1 MASIIGKYLYV
12 NDGIEYV
19 EYFEAPTISSRSYG
33 TGYGALLGKVTKE
46 NVSGLGDTTKFI
58 EFEKDGE
65 KFYVIFNTREF
76 NLADSIVNDS
86 TPVSA
91 NTSSDKNI
99 FEKGIDLAKS
109 LFDFFGK
116 NKSNKPVTKGTDDT
130 ENSDTDNVKTETG
143 VANPVLTWLKANW
156 LWFMP
161 MVVLIPVLIFLLIRS
176 ANRKRLARN
185 QFNQSPQTPIL

>member
-12 NDGIEYV
+12 NDSIEYV
-19 EYFEAPTISSRSYG
+19 EYFDAPTISSRSYG
-33 TGYGALLGKVTKE
+33 ASYGALLGKVSKE
-46 NVSGLGDTTKFI
+46 NIAGLGETNRFT

-86 TPVSA
+86 TPVSG

-109 LFDFFGK
+109 LFDFLGK
-116 NKSNKPVTKGTDDT
+116 TKKTPAIDDNIMN
-130 ENSDTDNVKTETG
+130 EPHDTDSDKNETA
-143 VANPVLTWLKANW
+143 VANPFLNWLKVNW
-156 LWFMP
+156 PWFMP
-161 MVVLIPVLIFLLIRS
+161 MVVLVPVLIFLLVRG
-176 ANRKRLARN
+176 ANRKRLARK
-185 QFNQSPQTPIL
+185 QINQSPQTPIL

>member
-12 NDGIEYV
+12 NDSIEYV
-19 EYFEAPTISSRSYG
+19 EYFDAPTISSRSYG
-33 TGYGALLGKVTKE
+33 ASYGAFLGKVTKE
-46 NVSGLGDTTKFI
+46 NVAGLADTNRFT

-76 NLADSIVNDS
+76 NLMDSNVNDS
-86 TPVSA
+86 TPVSG
-91 NTSSDKNI
+91 NTSSNKNI

-116 NKSNKPVTKGTDDT
+116 TKTLPPI
-130 ENSDTDNVKTETG
+130 ENSQVGMEGISSDQGSSQN
-143 VANPVLTWLKANW
+143 NNSFLNWLKTNW

-161 MVVLIPVLIFLLIRS
+161 MVVLIPVLIFLLVRS
-176 ANRKRLARN
+176 ANKNRLARRQIN
-185 QFNQSPQTPIL
+185 QNPQTPIL

>member
-12 NDGIEYV
+12 NDNIEYV
-19 EYFEAPTISSRSYG
+19 EYFDAPTISSRSYG
-33 TGYGALLGKVTKE
+33 ASYGALLGKVTKE
-46 NVSGLGDTTKFI
+46 NVSGLGDTNKFT

-86 TPVSA
+86 TPVSG
-91 NTSSDKNI
+91 NTTENKNI

-116 NKSNKPVTKGTDDT
+116 NKSTNPVTNGTDDT
-130 ENSDTDNVKTETG
+130 ENGDTDNVKTETE

>member
-12 NDGIEYV
+12 NQNIEYV
-19 EYFEAPTISSRSYG
+19 EYFDAPTISSRSYG
-33 TGYGALLGKVTKE
+33 ASYGALLGKVSKE
-46 NVSGLGDTTKFI
+46 NIAGLGDTNKFT

-76 NLADSIVNDS
+76 NLTDSNVNDS
-86 TPVSA
+86 TPVSG

-109 LFDFFGK
+109 LFDFLGK
-116 NKSNKPVTKGTDDT
+116 TKNSPAID
-130 ENSDTDNVKTETG
+130 ENINDEQSDTDPNKNETA
-143 VANPVLTWLKANW
+143 VANPFLNWLKANW

-161 MVVLIPVLIFLLIRS
+161 MVVLIPVLIFMLVRS
-176 ANRKRLARN
+176 ANRKRVARN
-185 QFNQSPQTPIL
+185 NISQGTQTPIL